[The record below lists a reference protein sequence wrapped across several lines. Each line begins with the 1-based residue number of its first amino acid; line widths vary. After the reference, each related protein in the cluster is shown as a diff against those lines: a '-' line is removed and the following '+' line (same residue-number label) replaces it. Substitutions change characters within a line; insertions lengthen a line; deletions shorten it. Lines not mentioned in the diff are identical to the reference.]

1 MIVDENFYRTDAGQ
15 IVAGAHR
22 YISAAKELRYSKTW
36 EERPTFLQTP
46 TLNLLAHGIEL
57 LLKYPLIAGGMTTG
71 EVKQAFGHSLMKLW
85 RQEANA
91 TMRQLVLDEAVT
103 AWNVAR
109 ASNKWPHDDFDKS
122 PAGEIVAALE
132 KLANLHSGKS
142 GFALRYTVPPDTVAP
157 RPAFLIDVFGYV
169 AERSTMDGN
178 FPLSPGS

>member
-1 MIVDENFYRTDAGQ
+1 MMFNEKFYQTDAGQ

-57 LLKYPLIAGGMTTG
+57 LLKYPLIASGMTTD
-71 EVKQAFGHSLMKLW
+71 EVKHAFGHGIMKLW

-91 TMRQLVLDEAVT
+91 TMRQLVLDEAVS
-103 AWNVAR
+103 AWNEAR
-109 ASNKWPHDDFDKS
+109 ASNKWLHDDFDKS
-122 PAGEIVAALE
+122 PADEIVAALE
-132 KLANLHSGKS
+132 KLAHLHSGAS
-142 GFALRYTVPPDTVAP
+142 GFPLRYTVPPDTAAP

-169 AERSTMDGN
+169 AERSTMNGN
-178 FPLSPGS
+178 FPLTQ